1 MNKKGLSY
9 VDWAV
14 SFGLFVIYLLAI
26 FILLRPA
33 ISDSY
38 NSEFLS
44 TIVKQG
50 MEEDSYIELSLYPVF
65 VEIIAGHPSSISL
78 PLPAG
83 YDFLNDSNMILL
95 DSVQSQLNTQIA
107 GNNLN
112 FEYIFSTGINKF
124 TIVHSDMISYTN
136 TLPGAI
142 SPGDFNYTIGIEE
155 NKEGLYEDL
164 FLNLPD
170 YQDLKSDWGYPMN
183 HEFAIYIYNSTELKS
198 ENIILYK
205 NETELPQDKV
215 VNVLKWSDWKL
226 NSNSTDES
234 ITILIQTW

>member
-1 MNKKGLSY
+1 MDKKGLSY

-50 MEEDSYIELSLYPVF
+50 MEEDSYVELSLYPLF
-65 VEIIAGHPSSISL
+65 VEVGGHMNAISL
-78 PLPAG
+78 EIPNSYL
-83 YDFLNDSNMILL
+83 FFNDTNIILL
-95 DSVQSQLNTQIA
+95 NSSHNKLNLEVNQ
-107 GNNLN
+107 NNLN
-112 FEYIFSTGINKF
+112 FEQDFALGLNKF
-124 TIVHSDMISYTN
+124 TIIHSDIISYSN
-136 TLPGAI
+136 TAPSSI
-142 SPGDFNYTIGIEE
+142 PPGDFNYTIGVEE
-155 NKEGLYEDL
+155 NKKGLYEDL
-164 FLNLPD
+164 FLDLPD
-170 YQDLKSDWGYPMN
+170 YQDLKSDWGYPLN
-183 HEFAIYIYNSTELKS
+183 HEFAIYIYNSTELRP

-205 NETELPQDKV
+205 NETTIPQDEI
-215 VNVLKWSDWKL
+215 VNVLKWSDWKI
-226 NSNSTDES
+226 NSDSSEEL